1 MAAIYKVLGQVKP
14 SANTLTTAYST
25 PAGSS
30 AVIST
35 IVVTNLGPTSTTYR
49 IAIRIAGAAIS
60 DKDYIAYDISLP
72 TLDSIALTLGV
83 TLAATDVVSVM
94 SYSGLV
100 NFNIFGSEIA

>member
-1 MAAIYKVLGQVKP
+1 MATTYKVLGQVKP
-14 SANTLTTAYST
+14 SANTLTTAYTT

-35 IVVTNLGPTSTTYR
+35 IVVTNLGSTSTTYR

-60 DKDYIAYDISLP
+60 DEDYIAYDVSIP
-72 TLDSIALTLGV
+72 TLDSLALTLGV

-94 SYSGLV
+94 SFNGLV